1 MGKKGFANLF
11 GNKTPTTVYGVV
23 TARLSAIRCQV
34 TARGGRILLAEH
46 DQAVKISL
54 GAAVMVRDGRIIDT
68 GTQAGK
74 HRVYEV

>member
-1 MGKKGFANLF
+1 MNKNVLKNLF
-11 GNKTPTTVYGVV
+11 GNKTPITVYGKV
-23 TARLSAIRCQV
+23 TARLSAVRCQV

-46 DQAVKISL
+46 DQAAKIAI
-54 GAAVMVRDGRIIDT
+54 GDPVMVRDGRIIDT